1 MLGSYVLSFF
11 FKMYASS
18 REGIVNDVG
27 ESSKH
32 RSKTDRLVKEWN
44 LIHEEEVA
52 LDDLHSSCLIIR
64 GKANVSRN
72 I

>member
-1 MLGSYVLSFF
+1 MGWKLAEELVLGSYVLSFF

-32 RSKTDRLVKEWN
+32 RSKTDRLVKE
-44 LIHEEEVA
+44 
-52 LDDLHSSCLIIR
+52 
-64 GKANVSRN
+64 
-72 I
+72 